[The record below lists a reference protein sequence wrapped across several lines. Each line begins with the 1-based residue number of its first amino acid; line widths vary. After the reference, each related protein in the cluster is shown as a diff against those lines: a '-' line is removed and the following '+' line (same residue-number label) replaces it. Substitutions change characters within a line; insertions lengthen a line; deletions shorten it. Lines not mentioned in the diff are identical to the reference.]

1 MSSAP
6 CFRLC
11 MGDYLECACPDIT
24 SCSKCLRECYE
35 KKEPPGG
42 LRESC
47 NQPEPPKK
55 KRLSLRDIGDNST
68 TSGQQC
74 VEKTVPK
81 KKRLSLRDI
90 GNSSTT
96 SQQCAEK
103 TVPKKKQSDLRDT
116 ENSSSRFEFLSKEDA
131 EDLQKDFVP
140 ANTERSTKWAMKVCS
155 DWKEARVG
163 DDCPPD
169 DLLERADATELV
181 KWLSCSPL
189 KREMAR
195 GIIILQQ
202 RFLN

>member
-6 CFRLC
+6 CFCLC

-24 SCSKCLRECYE
+24 SCSKCLQECYE

-42 LRESC
+42 LRESR

-55 KRLSLRDIGDNST
+55 KRFRLRDIGDNST

-96 SQQCAEK
+96 SQQCAKK
-103 TVPKKKQSDLRDT
+103 TVPKKKQSDLPRY
-116 ENSSSRFEFLSKEDA
+116 
-131 EDLQKDFVP
+131 
-140 ANTERSTKWAMKVCS
+140 
-155 DWKEARVG
+155 
-163 DDCPPD
+163 
-169 DLLERADATELV
+169 
-181 KWLSCSPL
+181 
-189 KREMAR
+189 
-195 GIIILQQ
+195 
-202 RFLN
+202 